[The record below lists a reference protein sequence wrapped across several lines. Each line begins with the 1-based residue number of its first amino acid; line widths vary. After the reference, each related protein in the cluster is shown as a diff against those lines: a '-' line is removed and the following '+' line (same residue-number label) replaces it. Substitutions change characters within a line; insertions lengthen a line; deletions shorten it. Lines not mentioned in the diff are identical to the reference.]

1 MFKID
6 ETLNMLK
13 EWQQPYSLMHPY
25 LLFSKNDIPEITK
38 NAQALFG
45 DLEMMKKR
53 LVKFLERRKS
63 AFNAHTLSNV
73 LLNLSFISLI
83 TNDMSSIQYSLEF
96 IDTLLNSEWVL
107 PFHKPLKI
115 DLGVANTSSN
125 IALIYD
131 WLFDYMDHDIRSR
144 IQTILINRVLD
155 PFVEISSK
163 GLEWWSRATN
173 NWRSVICGDIGLVA
187 LALLDKYDKLKEC
200 LKESI
205 IGVTTIFDK
214 IGRDG
219 GYYEGIGY
227 WGYGIGEGVKFAE
240 ALKRVSNNKINLF
253 EHPRLKITGYFA
265 LYLCTPDLRC
275 FNFSDCRYV
284 PPSGWLVAKLAAEY
298 RDPYLQWLAQRLKIR
313 RANVF
318 FAIFYDNN
326 IPSRKPD
333 LPTYRVFRDIGVVV
347 SRSSWDDDSSYLGF
361 KTGATFVSHAHLD
374 VNSFVFYA
382 YGKRLIKDLG
392 SWPYT
397 PDKGLGFFDKKE
409 RRWLYEA
416 NSTLGHN
423 TLLVDGSGQVCS
435 EESYGKIVKTN
446 FSKDVDLIIG
456 DGHLAYGGLLT
467 RFYRWLI
474 FIKPNI
480 LVIIDDVSSDRPR
493 RYELLFHPDGNIKE
507 GDNNSFLIVNDN
519 VFLKVQFLSPTPEE
533 PHILAMR
540 KSMSFY
546 ESREGSTVQEN
557 LYFSIAPLLK
567 HKDFFF
573 ISVLYAHKDEI
584 PKFKAYLSELADRK
598 VSIELSSPERKVYIS
613 AQLDKLELNLH
624 HER

>member
-6 ETLNMLK
+6 ETLNVLK
-13 EWQQPYSLMHPY
+13 EWQYPSSLKHPY
-25 LLFSKNDIPEITK
+25 LLFSKNDIPEIIK
-38 NAQALFG
+38 NAQVLFG
-45 DLEMMKKR
+45 DLEAVKMR
-53 LVKFLERRKS
+53 LIKFLERRKN
-63 AFNAHTLSNV
+63 AFNAHMLSRA

-83 TNDMSSIQYSLEF
+83 TEDGSSIQYSLEL
-96 IDTLLNSEWVL
+96 IDYLLNSNWVL
-107 PFHKPLKI
+107 PFHKPLRI

-125 IALIYD
+125 LALIYD
-131 WLFDYMDHDIRSR
+131 WLFNYMDRDIKSR
-144 IQTILINRVLD
+144 IQAILINRVLD

-163 GLEWWSRATN
+163 GLEWWSRTTN

-205 IGVTTIFDK
+205 IGVVTVFNR

-219 GYYEGIGY
+219 GYDEGVGY
-227 WGYGIGEGVKFAE
+227 WSYGIGEGVKFAE
-240 ALKRVSNNKINLF
+240 ALKRVSNSKINLF
-253 EHPRLKITGYFA
+253 EHPRLRITGYFA
-265 LYLCTPDLRC
+265 LYLCTPDLKS
-275 FNFSDCRYV
+275 FNFSDCRYI
-284 PPSGWLVAKLAAEY
+284 PPSNWLVAKLAAEY
-298 RDPYLQWLAQRLKIR
+298 RDPHLQWLAQRL
-313 RANVF
+313 RAQKTTAF
-318 FAIFYDNN
+318 YAIFYDDSV
-326 IPSRKPD
+326 PSRRPD
-333 LPTYRVFRDIGVVV
+333 LPTYKVFRDIGVVV
-347 SRSSWDDDSSYLGF
+347 TRSSWNDDSSYLGF

-423 TLLVDGSGQVCS
+423 TLLVDGLGQICS
-435 EESYGKIVKTN
+435 KESHGKIVKTS

-456 DGHLAYGGLLT
+456 DGHLAYGDLLT

-474 FIKPNI
+474 FIKPSI

-493 RYELLFHPDGNIKE
+493 RYELLFHPDGDVRE
-507 GDNNSFLIVNDN
+507 EDDNSFLIVNDD
-519 VFLKVQFLSPTPEE
+519 VFLKVQFLSPTSEE
-533 PHILAMR
+533 PHILSMR
-540 KSMSFY
+540 KSKSFY
-546 ESREGSTVQEN
+546 ESREGPTVQEN

-567 HKDFFF
+567 HKDFTF
-573 ISVLYAHKDEI
+573 ISILYANRGEV
-584 PKFKAYLSELADRK
+584 PQFYASLPELTNRQA
-598 VSIELSSPERKVYIS
+598 SIEISSPERKVYMDVL
-613 AQLDKLELNLH
+613 LDELKLNLCY
-624 HER
+624 ER